1 MARRVLA
8 RLFYKTYSMPINS
21 KPFRGATAQIE
32 SGYRKM
38 LLPAVFAVGLFAIVP
53 LAGMFALSFS
63 DYHLIRGTNWE
74 FGFKNFVRLFSDKR
88 LINSIY
94 TMSVL
99 SFFGVAAQVVIGT
112 AIAVGLSKIVKKWG
126 IGRVLFLLPY
136 AVPHVAVALIWLS
149 LFTPTLS
156 PINAFFGLFGVTVP
170 SFLTTQNGALFA
182 IIVSDTWTNFPFT
195 MLIILAALQGISPDL
210 DEAAALDGASR
221 IKTFIYITLPLLV
234 PALLMVT
241 LFRFIDSL
249 KHFPMIFVMTKGGPG
264 RSTQATNFYA
274 YIQTFQ
280 SSNVAYGAS
289 IAVSLFIVAAV
300 ISFYV
305 ARLNQRIT
313 S

>member
-1 MARRVLA
+1 MSATSVNKLSAR
-8 RLFYKTYSMPINS
+8 SE
-21 KPFRGATAQIE
+21 IE
-32 SGYRKM
+32 RGYRRM
-38 LLPAVFAVGLFAIVP
+38 ILPAIFAVGVFAIVP
-53 LAGMFALSFS
+53 LAGMLALAFS
-63 DYHLIRGTNWE
+63 DYHLIRGTDWE
-74 FGFKNFVRLFSDKR
+74 FGFHNFAKLVSDRRLV
-88 LINSIY
+88 NSIY
-94 TMSVL
+94 VMAAL
-99 SFFGVAAQVVIGT
+99 SLFGVAAQVIIGT
-112 AIAVGLSKIVKKWG
+112 AVAVGLQKVVGRWRL
-126 IGRVLFLLPY
+126 GRVLFLLPY

-156 PINAFFGLFGVTVP
+156 PINAFFDTFGITVP
-170 SFLTTQNGALFA
+170 AFLTSKNGAIFA
-182 IIVSDTWTNFPFT
+182 IVVADTWTNFPFA

-221 IKTFIYITLPLLV
+221 VKTFIYITLPLLL

-274 YIQTFQ
+274 YLQTFQ

-289 IAVSLFIVAAV
+289 IAVLLFLVAAM

-305 ARLNQRIT
+305 ARLNQQV
-313 S
+313 SS

>member
-1 MARRVLA
+1 MAVQ
-8 RLFYKTYSMPINS
+8 SNS
-21 KPFRGATAQIE
+21 KPKSPLSATADLE
-32 SGYRKM
+32 RGYRNM
-38 LLPAVFAVGLFAIVP
+38 LLPAVLAVGIFAILP
-53 LAGMFALSFS
+53 LTGMLALSFS
-63 DYHLIRGTNWE
+63 DYHLIRGTNWD
-74 FGFKNFVRLFSDKR
+74 FGFKNFIRLVSDKR
-88 LINSIY
+88 LMNSVY
-94 TMSVL
+94 AMSFL
-99 SFFGVAAQVVIGT
+99 SFFGVISQVLIGA
-112 AIAVGLSKIVKKWG
+112 AIAVGLSKIVGKWRL
-126 IGRVLFLLPY
+126 GRVLFLLPY

-156 PINAFFGLFGVTVP
+156 PINAFFDLFGVTVP
-170 SFLTTQNGALFA
+170 SFLTTQYGALFA
-182 IIVSDTWTNFPFT
+182 IVMADTWTNFPFA

-210 DEAAALDGASR
+210 DEAAALDGATR
-221 IKTFIYITLPLLV
+221 IQSFFYITLPLLL
-234 PALLMVT
+234 PAFLMVT

-289 IAVSLFIVAAV
+289 IAVTLFIVAAL